1 MMRPKFVDSPICCG
15 RSAGSRIAS
24 ESGNAPFASAGVTG
38 TSTAS
43 PAVNIDD
50 ARKHLSFRMLARPP
64 GRVRSEGDVE
74 ILCV

>member
-1 MMRPKFVDSPICCG
+1 MMRPKFVDSPICCR

-43 PAVNIDD
+43 PAVNMMTR
-50 ARKHLSFRMLARPP
+50 ANTCAFRMLARPP
-64 GRVRSEGDVE
+64 GRVRSEGDVK